1 MHKVL
6 LVAWREFKHTALTKA
21 FIIAA
26 VIAPLGIVG
35 LMTLMPMLMKTTIA
49 PLKGTIA
56 VVDPT
61 GEIAPVIQQE
71 LMPKRIVERSGI
83 SLEDL
88 DEEQVSRGP
97 KSLRHLT
104 YSSGQPPQIEV
115 TVKPFEVS
123 NGSDLAKLKDQVRD
137 GDLLAVVV
145 IPADAVETKP
155 GNASFELFVASDAS
169 PHHTALFESSIA
181 ESIVQARVRRAG
193 SDLTTA
199 RQLLSEPNAEIMR
212 LGANGAEARESAEL
226 KMIIP
231 VIFMILLWV
240 TTFTSG
246 NYLLTSTIEE
256 KSNKVMEVLLSAVSP
271 FQLMAGKILG
281 QAGVAFVMLLM
292 YGGAG
297 LAAMT
302 ALAMMDLIPP
312 ILLVYLLLYF
322 IMAFFM
328 IASIMAGVGSAV
340 SELRDAQSL
349 ITPAMLVLTIPILLW
364 LPISN
369 SPNGVLATVTSY
381 IPPLTPFVMI
391 LRVTTATEPVPVWQ
405 IATSLIAGYC
415 WMIVMV
421 WASAKIF
428 RVGVLMYGKPPTPL
442 ELLKWV
448 GYR

>member
-1 MHKVL
+1 MRKVL

-21 FIIAA
+21 FIFAA

-35 LMTLMPMLMKTTIA
+35 LMLLMPMLMNTTLA
-49 PLKGTIA
+49 PLKGVMA

-61 GEIAPVIQQE
+61 GEIAPIVQQE
-71 LMPKRIVERSGI
+71 LTPQRIIERSGI
-83 SLEDL
+83 SLENL
-88 DEEQVSRGP
+88 GEQSIGRDS
-97 KSLRHLT
+97 KSLRGMPF
-104 YSSGQPPQIEV
+104 SAARPPQIEIE
-115 TVKPFEVS
+115 VKVFDAGADV
-123 NGSDLAKLKDQVRD
+123 NALKDQVRS
-137 GDLLAVVV
+137 GAFVALAVVSSEV
-145 IPADAVETKP
+145 LDP
-155 GNASFELFVASDAS
+155 SQSSMFELFVASETS
-169 PHHTALFESSIA
+169 PHHTSLFEHSIS

-193 SDLTTA
+193 TDLKTA
-199 RQLLSEPNAEIMR
+199 RQLLSEPNADIMR
-212 LGANGAEARESAEL
+212 LGANGAEARESTEL

-271 FQLMAGKILG
+271 FQLMTGKILG

-312 ILLVYLLLYF
+312 ILLVYLMLFF

-349 ITPAMLVLTIPILLW
+349 ITPAMLVLTVPLLLW

-369 SPNGVLATVTSY
+369 SPNGVLATVTSF

-391 LRVTTATEPVPVWQ
+391 LRVTTATEPVPLWQ
-405 IATSLIAGYC
+405 IIASLVTGYC
-415 WMIVMV
+415 WMVVMV

-428 RVGVLMYGKPPTPL
+428 RVGVLMYGKPPTPF
-442 ELLKWV
+442 ELIKWV

>member
-1 MHKVL
+1 MRKVML
-6 LVAWREFKHTALTKA
+6 IAWREFKHTALTKA

-26 VIAPLGIVG
+26 VVAPLGIVG
-35 LMTLMPMLMKTTIA
+35 VMLLMPMLMNTTLA
-49 PLKGTIA
+49 PLKGTMA
-56 VVDPT
+56 VVDAT
-61 GEIAPVIQQE
+61 GEVAPLIQQE
-71 LMPKRIVERSGI
+71 LTPQRILERSGF
-83 SLEDL
+83 SLEKL
-88 DEEQVSRGP
+88 DEDAVRRNP
-97 KSLRHLT
+97 NSLRRMQ
-104 YSSGQPPQIEV
+104 YSAGTPPQIEIA
-115 TVKPFEVS
+115 VKLFDASADV
-123 NGSDLAKLKDQVRD
+123 AALKDQVRE
-137 GDLLAVVV
+137 GGLVALAI
-145 IPADAVETKP
+145 IPADVVQPTPQATQY
-155 GNASFELFVASDAS
+155 ELFVASESS
-169 PHHTALFESSIA
+169 PHHTSMFENAIS

-193 SDLTTA
+193 TDLQTA
-199 RQLLSEPNAEIMR
+199 RQLLSEPDADIMR
-212 LGANGAEARESAEL
+212 LGAHGAEARESTEL

-231 VIFMILLWV
+231 VVFMILLWV

-271 FQLMAGKILG
+271 FQLMSGKILG

-349 ITPAMLVLTIPILLW
+349 ITPAMLVLTVPLLLW

-369 SPNGVLATVTSY
+369 SPNGVLATITSF

-391 LRVTTATEPVPVWQ
+391 LRVTTATEPVPLWQ
-405 IATSLIAGYC
+405 IVASLVTGYC
-415 WMIVMV
+415 WMVVMV
-421 WASAKIF
+421 WMSAKIF
-428 RVGVLMYGKPPTPL
+428 RVGVLMYGKPPTPF

-448 GYR
+448 NYR

>member
-1 MHKVL
+1 MHKIL

-21 FIIAA
+21 FIFAA
-26 VIAPLGIVG
+26 IIAPLGIVG
-35 LMTLMPMLMKTTIA
+35 LMMLMPMLMNTTLA
-49 PLKGTIA
+49 PLKGVMA
-56 VVDPT
+56 VVDAS
-61 GEIAPVIQQE
+61 GEVAPIVQQE
-71 LMPKRIVERSGI
+71 LLPQRILERSGI
-83 SLEDL
+83 SLQNL
-88 DEEQVSRGP
+88 DEESVRRNS
-97 KSLRHLT
+97 KSLRRMQF
-104 YSSGQPPQIEV
+104 SGGRPPQIEID
-115 TVKPFEVS
+115 VKTFDAEV
-123 NGSDLAKLKDQVRD
+123 GVDALKDQVRQ
-137 GDLLAVVV
+137 GDFVALVV
-145 IPADAVETKP
+145 IPSEVLDPARPSK
-155 GNASFELFVASDAS
+155 FELFVASETS
-169 PHHTALFESSIA
+169 PHHTSLFEQAVS

-193 SDLTTA
+193 TDLKTA
-199 RQLLSEPNAEIMR
+199 RQLLSDPNADIMR
-212 LGANGAEARESAEL
+212 LGAKGAEARESTEL

-271 FQLMAGKILG
+271 FQLMSGKILG
-281 QAGVAFVMLLM
+281 QAGVALVMLLM

-312 ILLVYLLLYF
+312 ILLVYLLLFF

-349 ITPAMLVLTIPILLW
+349 ITPAMLVLTVPLLLW

-369 SPNGVLATVTSY
+369 SPNGVLATVTSF

-391 LRVTTATEPVPVWQ
+391 LRVTTATEPVPLWQ
-405 IATSLIAGYC
+405 IVASLVTGYC
-415 WMIVMV
+415 WMVVMV

-428 RVGVLMYGKPPTPL
+428 RVGVLMYGKPPTPF

-448 GYR
+448 SYR

>member
-1 MHKVL
+1 MRKVL

-21 FIIAA
+21 FILAA
-26 VIAPLGIVG
+26 VIAPLGIIGV
-35 LMTLMPMLMKTTIA
+35 MFLMPMLMTTTLA
-49 PLKGTIA
+49 PIKGTMA
-56 VVDPT
+56 VIDPS
-61 GEIAPVIQQE
+61 GEVAPIIEQE
-71 LMPKRIVERSGI
+71 LKPLRIMERSGV
-83 SLEDL
+83 SLENL
-88 DEEQVSRGP
+88 DEQSLRRGS
-97 KSLRHLT
+97 KSLRHVR
-104 YSSGQPPQIEV
+104 YSGAQPPQIDI
-115 TVKPFEVS
+115 TVRMLDAS
-123 NGSDLAKLKDQVRD
+123 ADLPALKDQVRT
-137 GDLLAVVV
+137 GELVALAVIPSQVV
-145 IPADAVETKP
+145 DPTP
-155 GNASFELFVASDAS
+155 GSSEFELFVASDTS
-169 PHHTALFESSIA
+169 PHHTGLFEDSIA

-193 SDLTTA
+193 TDLRTA
-199 RQLLSEPNAEIMR
+199 RQLLSEPSADIMR
-212 LGANGAEARESAEL
+212 LGAGGGEARESAEL

-312 ILLVYLLLYF
+312 ILLLYLLLYF

-328 IASIMAGVGSAV
+328 IAAIMAGVGSAV

-349 ITPAMLVLTIPILLW
+349 ITPAMLVLTIPIMLW

-369 SPNGVLATVTSY
+369 SPNGVLATITSF

-391 LRVTTATEPVPVWQ
+391 LRVTTATEPVPMWQ
-405 IATSLIAGYC
+405 IIASLVTGYC

-428 RVGVLMYGKPPTPL
+428 RVGVLMYGKPPTPI

-448 GYR
+448 NYR